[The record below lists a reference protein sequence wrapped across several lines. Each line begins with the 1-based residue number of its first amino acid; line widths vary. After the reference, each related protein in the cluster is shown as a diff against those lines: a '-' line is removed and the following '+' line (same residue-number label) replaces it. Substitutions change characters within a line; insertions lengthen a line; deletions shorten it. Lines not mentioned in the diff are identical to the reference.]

1 MENKKLNMK
10 LKSFVNINKMP
21 SKKLTLKQI
30 YKDFGLRYDVREA
43 RKLMDLDNSVSKKEV
58 NKLLREY
65 WYNIEDE
72 TNPYVY
78 VYTLSGTSRTTYEI
92 KKKKFGG
99 LPIVILT
106 QPQNISLQF
115 QSTSKIKVP
124 LRKFAINQTTLFENL
139 PNQFPIISVEEALN
153 YLPNERIID
162 AFISKGS
169 GSERFTTFEYLTRQR
184 VRKTQADIRTT
195 QMFKSYT
202 LLPYKEFNGFKDSGN
217 SMCVPETILHHL
229 QLNNRN
235 KKLKLNDVVDTLETY
250 AKEDIDIKYDI
261 SYKFT
266 EEELVGEY
274 ECPDEFTNV
283 AERGYTPEELIKTLE
298 EYNCR
303 ARLLDVNLKEFIST
317 NNFDGKKFDKHL
329 KSFLGICYGNHL
341 YYCDDETFVKQI
353 SAKMNYE
360 KSDNFFDFDAYDKS
374 KNYEDKREYE
384 IIETPDLTDLYL
396 DMFEEDNTLKK
407 VRLQDGKI
415 VSMTQGNKVICAN
428 PEKSMMEEILGDT
441 FKNENTTILG
451 LLELKEYLPNHSS
464 EQLPMS
470 NFNKEVFD
478 AISKHG
484 NIVKTYTNEVE
495 CKVQAHYDINKCR
508 TDCIMNNRL
517 GDYEVYN
524 VSCDIKPYSGRLN
537 KGMYYIE
544 TDDEDFF
551 MRGNSWYS
559 SDYLKYAKKEK
570 IKFNIKYELIASSVL
585 NHDYFKKF
593 VIYITEKYPN
603 HYKHIV
609 NKMIGMFGKTHSKVK
624 SGYIEP
630 DFDLAVAYF
639 WDNNEEGIGFN
650 GDVNVDKNIWK
661 NLKGKNCNID
671 TMYLRDGT
679 KHYKVETT
687 EYKTLYQNNMPIYNK
702 ILENEYIRL
711 YELKKRV
718 GGTLIQIKTDAII
731 VEGDY
736 NRIKCD
742 NCIGGIKYEK
752 YYADNLYIKEEER
765 KNEYTL
771 DTDISWNIYKENE
784 DYTTKANEISGS
796 YLITGLAGYGKSHLV
811 KSLPEYDLDTT
822 IRLGFTNVSTENLA
836 DEDHICNTLNSYF
849 GIDFTNGKCSE
860 KKMKKLRNVKCIII
874 TEIFMCPSYIM
885 SYLDK
890 IKIAFPDIKWIVEGD
905 PEQLRPVKEEHI
917 NWLNSK
923 MFNKLCDG
931 NLIKL
936 VYNKRNDETK
946 NYHRIFKHQELDT
959 ARYTFRPPQRINIC
973 RTNQMRVKINDMC
986 MDKENFCK
994 FIEAGEG
1001 DKEQDIYLSFDT
1013 PIMCIKNNKKL
1024 NIKNGSMKFE
1034 LTNFDEKYVYVND
1047 LQFTDAEFMK
1057 HFVVA
1062 YAMTNHKVQGITI
1075 RQSYNIYEWN
1085 KMDTRARYTAYSR
1098 TADAEFVR
1106 IIN

>member
-1 MENKKLNMK
+1 MK
-10 LKSFVNINKMP
+10 IKSNIYINKMP

-43 RKLMDLDNSVSKKEV
+43 RKLLDLDKSVSKKEV
-58 NKLLREY
+58 NQLLREY
-65 WYNIEDE
+65 WYEIEDE

-78 VYTLSGTSRTTYEI
+78 VYTLSGTSRTTYTT
-92 KKKKFGG
+92 KATNTR
-99 LPIVILT
+99 PAQTRLT

-115 QSTSKIKVP
+115 QSTSKIKIP
-124 LRKFAINQTTLFENL
+124 LRKFAINLTTLYENL
-139 PNQFPIISVEEALN
+139 PNQFPIISIQEALN
-153 YLPNERIID
+153 YLPNQNIID

-195 QMFKSYT
+195 QMFKCYIN
-202 LLPYKEFNGFKDSGN
+202 LPYKEFNGFKDSGN

-235 KKLKLNDVVDTLETY
+235 KKLKLQDIVNTLETY
-250 AKEDIDIKYDI
+250 ANDDTDIKYDI

-274 ECPDEFTNV
+274 ECPDEFTTV

-341 YYCDDETFVKQI
+341 YYCDDEAFVRQI
-353 SAKMNYE
+353 SAKMTYE
-360 KSDNFFDFDAYDKS
+360 KSDNFFEFDAYDKS

-384 IIETPDLTDLYL
+384 IIETPDLTEIYL

-428 PEKSMMEEILGDT
+428 PEKSMMKEILGDA

-451 LLELKEYLPNHSS
+451 LLELKEYLPQHNS
-464 EQLPMS
+464 EELPMS

-484 NIVKTYTNEVE
+484 NIVKTYKNQVE

-517 GDYEVYN
+517 GDYELYN
-524 VSCDIKPYSGRLN
+524 VSCDIKPYSGQLQ

-544 TDDEDFF
+544 TDDEYFF

-559 SDYLKYAKKEK
+559 GDYLKYAKKEK

-593 VIYITEKYPN
+593 IIYITEKYPN
-603 HYKHIV
+603 HYKHVV

-630 DFDLAVAYF
+630 NFDLAVAYF

-752 YYADNLYIKEEER
+752 CFINNCDLYIKEEER

-784 DYTTKANEISGS
+784 DYTTKATELEGS

-811 KSLPEYDLDTT
+811 KSLPEYNLDTT

-923 MFNKLCDG
+923 MFNKLCDN

-936 VYNKRNDETK
+936 IYNKRNNETK
-946 NYHRIFKHQELDT
+946 NYNKIFKNKELDT

-1001 DKEQDIYLSFDT
+1001 DKEQDIYLKFDT

-1024 NIKNGSMKFE
+1024 NIKNGSMNFE

-1075 RQSYNIYEWN
+1075 RQPYNIYEWN

-1098 TADAEFVR
+1098 TADAELVR